1 MYQLQKTVNDEVV
14 FASRSVGS
22 IQAAE
27 YMLKSI
33 ASQEDFI
40 GIVDKSGQ
48 LVDMTE
54 KMVIWSPGDRG
65 LKFENQSRVIEFKI
79 IVKP

>member
-54 KMVIWSPGDRG
+54 KIVIWSPGDRG
-65 LKFENQSRVIEFKI
+65 LKFENQNRVIEFKI

>member
-1 MYQLQKTVNDEVV
+1 MYQLQKIVNDEVV

-65 LKFENQSRVIEFKI
+65 LKFENQNRVIEFKI

>member
-14 FASRSVGS
+14 FTSRNVGS

-65 LKFENQSRVIEFKI
+65 LKFENQKRVIELKI
-79 IVKP
+79 IVEP

>member
-1 MYQLQKTVNDEVV
+1 MYQLQKIVNDEVV

-54 KMVIWSPGDRG
+54 KIVIWSPGDRG
-65 LKFENQSRVIEFKI
+65 LKFENQSGVIEFKI

>member
-65 LKFENQSRVIEFKI
+65 LKFENQNRVIEFKI